1 MMKWK
6 IYPVLA
12 GLLMLAAVF
21 VVLEWRDKPIKI
33 GYIACLSGRNAELG
47 REGLKGVQFAI
58 EETNRAGGIGGQEV
72 ELVVADNQDNP
83 EAAWKAVN
91 ELLAADVDAI
101 VGHMLSEM
109 SVTTL
114 QRIEEAGVVMVSP
127 TAASHLLSQKD
138 DPFLR
143 IYPDARE
150 VGEKVADY
158 ARNQLQLE
166 RFAVIYDRS
175 NYAFCNDVKQA
186 FRGLYEKLGG
196 EVVSEVPFNGQD
208 MEMSYAGIVEQVVRS
223 NAQGVFILANPG
235 DTALLCQQIAK
246 QQPGLELFASEW
258 SHSPQLHQLS
268 GFTSDNLY
276 MFQTVLE
283 QDTSPA
289 FLSFS
294 RHFQERFGKSPWFAS
309 LHGFDATRLVLSGL
323 ERNRDPKKLKQ
334 TLLGLG
340 TFHGVQSM
348 ITLDKYGDAERSHY
362 VQRVTSLHDT
372 LVAML

>member
-1 MMKWK
+1 MRKVYLS
-6 IYPVLA
+6 IVLLPVL
-12 GLLMLAAVF
+12 
-21 VVLEWRDKPIKI
+21 VVGIFMAQKLRSEPVRI
-33 GYIACLSGRNAELG
+33 GYVACLSGRNAELG

-58 EETNRAGGIGGQEV
+58 EEINRAGGIGGQEV

-83 EAAWKAVN
+83 ETAWKAVN
-91 ELLAADVDAI
+91 ALLAADVDAI

-127 TAASHLLSQKD
+127 TSASHLLSQKD

-166 RFAVIYDRS
+166 RLAVIYDRS
-175 NYAFCNDVKQA
+175 NYAFCNDAKQA
-186 FRGLYEKLGG
+186 FRGLFEKQDG

-208 MEMSYAGIVEQVVRS
+208 MEMSYAGIVAQVVRS
-223 NAQGVFILANPG
+223 GAQGVFILANPG
-235 DTALLCQQIAK
+235 DTALLCQQVAK

-258 SHSPQLHQLS
+258 SHSPRLHQLS
-268 GFTSDNLY
+268 GFTSDKLY
-276 MFQTVLE
+276 MFQTVDE
-283 QDTSPA
+283 QDTSA
-289 FLSFS
+289 AYRSFS
-294 RHFQERFGKSPWFAS
+294 RNFQERFGKPPWFAS

-323 ERNRDPKKLKQ
+323 ERNRDPRKLKQ

-348 ITLDKYGDAERSHY
+348 ITLDKYGDVERSHF
-362 VQRVTSLHDT
+362 VQKVTALHDT